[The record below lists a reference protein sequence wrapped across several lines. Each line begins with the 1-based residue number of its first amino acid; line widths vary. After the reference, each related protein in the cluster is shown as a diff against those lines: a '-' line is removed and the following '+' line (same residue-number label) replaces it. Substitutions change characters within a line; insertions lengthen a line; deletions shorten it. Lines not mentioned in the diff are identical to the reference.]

1 MFQSSMINNYHT
13 QSFSH
18 HPSCQL
24 FRIISVK
31 DAGLPVLDN
40 RCRFHGT
47 CLGRTDR
54 KSPRSFTY
62 IHLRK
67 DVGFRPSSQRLLTN
81 HSSSTSS
88 NAEICPETYCLCS
101 SLAVVG
107 VLQGTIQILEDV
119 YETATYATIEA
130 GGCPST
136 DAGSPVTTSSKT
148 ESNCVPTPTILPSST
163 TNRPSSTQ
171 PVDWMIT
178 CVASP

>member
-31 DAGLPVLDN
+31 DASLPVLDN

-54 KSPRSFTY
+54 KPPRRCTY

-67 DVGFRPSSQRLLTN
+67 NVGFRPPFQRLSTN
-81 HSSSTSS
+81 YSSSTSS

-101 SLAVVG
+101 SLAVAG
-107 VLQGTIQILEDV
+107 VSQSIQMSEDV
-119 YETATYATIEA
+119 YETATYATTEA

-148 ESNCVPTPTILPSST
+148 GSTCVPTPTILPSST

-171 PVDWMIT
+171 PVGWMIT